1 MKKEELRLK
10 ASRVMEVILV
20 SGFLGAGKTT
30 LVSHLLR
37 SRPEGSGKLAVIVN
51 EVGEVGVDGTL
62 LSGENV
68 DMVELT
74 SGCICCTIQT
84 DFLRAVEEIRDRIDP
99 DFLVVEAT
107 GVAQPGDM
115 FDILFHP
122 PLSDFAGLRNLVTVV
137 DADFFKVREVLGTF
151 YENQIRF
158 ADILILNK
166 IDLVGPERLQEIQA
180 LLGRINT
187 HARIWCTRNCVI
199 DPSLLFQAKA
209 KERDNRARRTEE
221 HHNHHDWGF
230 QAFSFQDRGMMDRE
244 RLVRFLESLPDT
256 LFRLKGWV
264 QFPDGTTFLDFTAGR
279 YRMEPSDRPRTTALT
294 FVGKDCDEEEIL
306 AAFKGCLLK
315 ESAHS

>member
-1 MKKEELRLK
+1 MNKEDLGLK
-10 ASRVMEVILV
+10 ASRIMEVIIV

-30 LVSHLLR
+30 LVTHLLR
-37 SRPEGSGKLAVIVN
+37 SRPEESGKLAVIVN

-107 GVAQPGDM
+107 GVAQPADM

-122 PLSDFAGLRNLVTVV
+122 PLSDFASLKNLVTVV
-137 DADFFKVREVLGTF
+137 DANFFRVREVLGAF

-158 ADILILNK
+158 ADLLILNK
-166 IDLVGPERLQEIQA
+166 IDLVGPERLREIES

-187 HARIWCTRNCVI
+187 YARIWCTRNCVL
-199 DPSLLFQAKA
+199 DPSLLFQANSH
-209 KERDNRARRTEE
+209 ERHNRPHRTEE

-230 QAFSFQDRGMMDRE
+230 QAFSFQDRGMIDRE
-244 RLVRFLESLPDT
+244 RLVRFLETLPET

-264 QFPDGTTFLDFTAGR
+264 QFPEGSTFLDFTAGR
-279 YRMEPSDRPRTTALT
+279 YRMEPSDRPRKTAVT
-294 FVGKDCDEEEIL
+294 FVGKDCNEKEIL
-306 AAFKGCLLK
+306 AALKGCLLK
-315 ESAHS
+315 ESTDS

>member
-1 MKKEELRLK
+1 MK
-10 ASRVMEVILV
+10 ASRIMEVILV

-37 SRPEGSGKLAVIVN
+37 SRPEGSGKLAIIVN

-62 LSGENV
+62 LSGQNV

-84 DFLRAVEEIRDRIDP
+84 DFLRAVEEIHNRIDP

-122 PLSDFAGLRNLVTVV
+122 PLSEFAGLRSLVTVV
-137 DADFFKVREVLGTF
+137 DADFFKAREILGTF

-158 ADILILNK
+158 ADLIILNK
-166 IDLVGPERLQEIQA
+166 IDLVGTGRVREIQA

-187 HARIWCTRNCVI
+187 CARILCTRNCVV
-199 DPSLLFQAKA
+199 DPSLLFQAYSNEKN
-209 KERDNRARRTEE
+209 NRTDRVEE

-230 QAFSFQDRGMMDRE
+230 QAFSFQDRVIMDRE
-244 RLVRFLESLPDT
+244 RLVRFLESLPET

-264 QFPDGTTFLDFTAGR
+264 QFPEGSTFLDFTAGR
-279 YRMEPSDRPRTTALT
+279 YRMEPLDRPRTTALT
-294 FVGKDCDEEEIL
+294 FVGMDCNEKEIL
-306 AAFKGCLLK
+306 AALRGCMLK
-315 ESAHS
+315 EPAYP

>member
-1 MKKEELRLK
+1 MK
-10 ASRVMEVILV
+10 ASRIMEVILV

-37 SRPEGSGKLAVIVN
+37 SRPEGTGKLAVIVN

-99 DFLVVEAT
+99 DFLVVETT

-122 PLSDFAGLRNLVTVV
+122 PLSEFAGLRSLVTVV
-137 DADFFKVREVLGTF
+137 DANFFKARKVLGPF

-158 ADILILNK
+158 ADLLILNK
-166 IDLVGPERLQEIQA
+166 IDLVDTERVREIQDF
-180 LLGRINT
+180 LGRTNSS
-187 HARIWCTRNCVI
+187 ARILCTENCVV
-199 DPSLLFQAKA
+199 DPSLLFQAYTNEKN
-209 KERDNRARRTEE
+209 DHPSPFEE
-221 HHNHHDWGF
+221 HHNHHEWGF
-230 QAFSFQDRGMMDRE
+230 QAFSFQDRGVMDRE
-244 RLVRFLESLPDT
+244 RLERFLESLPET

-264 QFPDGTTFLDFTAGR
+264 KFPEVSAFLDFTAHQ
-279 YRMEPSDRPRTTALT
+279 YRIEPLDHPRTTALT
-294 FVGKDCDEEEIL
+294 FVGRGCDEMQIL
-306 AAFKGCLLK
+306 TDLRECLLK
-315 ESAHS
+315 DPA